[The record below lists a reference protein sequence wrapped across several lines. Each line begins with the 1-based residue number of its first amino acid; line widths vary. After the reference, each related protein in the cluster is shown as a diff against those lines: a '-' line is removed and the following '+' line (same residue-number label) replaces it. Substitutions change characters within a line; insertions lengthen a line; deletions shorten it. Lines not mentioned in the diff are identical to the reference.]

1 MTETLDAPVTTIE
14 YDADE
19 SRPLQQLP
27 STEFMA
33 QWEESNRRVATEMLG
48 DESGQLFGTPRKTDN
63 TTSDQVLD
71 PAMLDGYL
79 ELLKLPEQLH
89 APLRRLAEREAARR

>member
-33 QWEESNRRVATEMLG
+33 RWEQIALG
-48 DESGQLFGTPRKTDN
+48 LF
-63 TTSDQVLD
+63 VL
-71 PAMLDGYL
+71 MRCSR
-79 ELLKLPEQLH
+79 LH
-89 APLRRLAEREAARR
+89 GAQQGLSRP